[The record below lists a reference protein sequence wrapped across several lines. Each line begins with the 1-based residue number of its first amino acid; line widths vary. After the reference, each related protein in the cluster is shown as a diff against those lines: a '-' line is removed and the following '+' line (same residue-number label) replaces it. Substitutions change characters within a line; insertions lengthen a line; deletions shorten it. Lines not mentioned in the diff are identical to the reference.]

1 MGVKRV
7 LWTGGQDST
16 FRVMQ
21 LCNQGVEVQPVYVL
35 DTERKSTTNEIKA
48 INFIKKELSTKF
60 SSSLI
65 KDTIFIDINDI
76 NVTSE
81 TIKNFEK
88 LKTEKYIGCQYNWLC
103 ELSKKYPDIEL
114 CVHKD
119 DKATF
124 FITKEKGD
132 GNYNESQYIFQNF
145 SFPLLNYTKLQMK
158 KEAHDIDCDKVLDLS
173 WFCHDPI
180 KNKPC
185 GICNPCK
192 YTFEEGMSC
201 RFKFQAKLYYH
212 CRWFFAPLRKVL
224 NFLT

>member
-1 MGVKRV
+1 MKEKKI

-21 LCNQGVEVQPVYVL
+21 LCNQGVKIQPIYVL
-35 DTERKSTTNEIKA
+35 DTDRRSTNNEIKA
-48 INFIKKELSTKF
+48 INIIKKELSIKF
-60 SSSLI
+60 PDSLI
-65 KDTIFIDINDI
+65 QETIFIDINDI
-76 NVTSE
+76 NVTSK
-81 TIKNFEK
+81 TNNYYKK
-88 LKTEKYIGCQYNWLC
+88 LKTEKHLGLQYAWLC
-103 ELSKKYPDIEL
+103 ELADKYPQIEL

-124 FITKEKGD
+124 FISKKESDK
-132 GNYNESQYIFQNF
+132 NYKEAQYIFQNF
-145 SFPLLNYTKLQMK
+145 SFPLLDYTKLQMK
-158 KEAHDIDCDKVLDLS
+158 KEAEILGCQEILELS

-192 YTFEEGMSC
+192 YTFEEGMGC
-201 RFKFQAKLYYH
+201 RFTFKSKLYHY
-212 CRWFFAPLRKVL
+212 CRWFFIPLRKVL